1 MTKVA
6 RSLPHFAEPDI
17 ERIERNGDVLL
28 RSRVA
33 IGEYAVSVSE
43 WLRRWAQERP
53 DTTFLPERPGGDP
66 TQPWR
71 TISYAAMWQRA
82 QALGQAL
89 LDLGLSETRPLAL
102 LSGASIDHAS
112 LVMAGHL
119 VGVPIVPVSEA
130 YSLLATTTDRLEYI
144 VGHTDAGAVFASSG
158 EMFGRALDLFTD
170 RALITGDG
178 SRGMSLADML
188 ATAPTDAVDPAAA
201 TISGDTIAKILFT
214 SGSTGLPKG
223 VITTHRMLCANQES
237 IFAGWPFLEHEPP
250 VICDWLPW
258 SHTFGANHNLNIV
271 LRNGGTMYIDGGR
284 PTPDRLNIT
293 VANLIDVQPTMAFNV
308 PAGWARLVEALE
320 GAPEYAAKFFEH
332 LRVAFYAGSAL
343 SNDVWDRLTTLID
356 EHAPAQVS
364 MAAGWGMTETGPA
377 SVAVHMELD
386 GPGIVGTPLAGVT
399 VKLVPAG
406 SKTELRV
413 VGPSITPGF
422 FNDDER
428 TQLAFDDEGYLITG
442 DAVKLIDDAD
452 PNKGIVFDGRIAEDF
467 KLSTGTWVSAGTL
480 RTQVVAACSPYV
492 LDAVVTGHDKDWIGL
507 IIWLTPAQ
515 SDSPD
520 VRAAISTALA
530 SHNAGSGGSSTRIAR
545 VAIESAMPS
554 IDAGEMTDKGYI
566 NQRAVL
572 DNRAV
577 TVEAL
582 HAIMAPDHI
591 IVI

>member
-1 MTKVA
+1 MTKPA

-28 RSRVA
+28 RSRESL
-33 IGEYAVSVSE
+33 GEYAVSVSE

-53 DTTFLPERPGGDP
+53 DTTFLAERPGGDP

-71 TISYAAMWQRA
+71 TISYADMWQRA
-82 QALGQAL
+82 QVLGQAL
-89 LDLGLSETRPLAL
+89 LDLDLSQTRPLAL

-144 VGHTDAGAVFASSG
+144 VSHTDVGAVFASSG
-158 EMFGRALDLFTD
+158 EMFGRALELFAD

-178 SRGMSLADML
+178 SRGTNLADML
-188 ATAPTDAVDPAAA
+188 SATPTDEVDAAAA
-201 TISGDTIAKILFT
+201 TVSGDTIAKILFT

-223 VITTHRMLCANQES
+223 VITTHKMLCANQES

-271 LRNGGTMYIDGGR
+271 LRNGGTMYIDSGR
-284 PTPDRLNIT
+284 PTPDRLHIT
-293 VANLIDVQPTMAFNV
+293 VANLVDVQPTMAFNV

-320 GAPEYAAKFFEH
+320 AAPETSMKIFEH

-343 SNDVWDRLTTLID
+343 SSDVWDRLTALID
-356 EHAPAQVS
+356 NYAPAHVS

-377 SVAVHMELD
+377 SVVVHMDID
-386 GPGIVGTPLAGVT
+386 GPGNVGTPLAGVT
-399 VKLVPAG
+399 VKLVPSG

-413 VGPSITPGF
+413 AGPSITPGF
-422 FNDDER
+422 LNDSER
-428 TQLAFDDEGYLITG
+428 TQLGFDDEGYLITG
-442 DAVKLIDDAD
+442 DAVKLVDDAD

-507 IIWLTPAQ
+507 IIWLTPGQ
-515 SDSPD
+515 NDSPE
-520 VRAAISTALA
+520 VRTAISTALA
-530 SHNAGSGGSSTRIAR
+530 SHNAGGGGSSARIAR

-566 NQRAVL
+566 NQRAVI
-572 DNRAV
+572 DNRVA
-577 TVEAL
+577 TVDAL
-582 HAIMAPDHI
+582 HETTAPDHV
-591 IVI
+591 IVV

>member
-1 MTKVA
+1 MTKPA

-28 RSRVA
+28 RSRESL
-33 IGEYAVSVSE
+33 GEYAVSVSE

-53 DTTFLPERPGGDP
+53 DTTFLAERPGGDP

-71 TISYAAMWQRA
+71 TISYADMWQRA
-82 QALGQAL
+82 QVLGQAL
-89 LDLGLSETRPLAL
+89 LDLDLSQTRPLAL

-112 LVMAGHL
+112 LVMAGQL

-144 VGHTDAGAVFASSG
+144 VSHTDVGAVFASSG
-158 EMFGRALDLFTD
+158 EMFGRAFELFAD

-178 SRGMSLADML
+178 SRGTNLADML
-188 ATAPTDAVDPAAA
+188 SATPTDEVDAAAA
-201 TISGDTIAKILFT
+201 TVSGDTISKILFT

-223 VITTHRMLCANQES
+223 VITTHKMLCANQES

-271 LRNGGTMYIDGGR
+271 LRNGGTMYIDSGR
-284 PTPDRLNIT
+284 PTPDRLHIT
-293 VANLIDVQPTMAFNV
+293 VANLVDVQPTMAFNV

-320 GAPEYAAKFFEH
+320 AAPETSMKIFEH
-332 LRVAFYAGSAL
+332 LRVAFDAGSAL
-343 SNDVWDRLTTLID
+343 SSDVWDRLTALID
-356 EHAPAQVS
+356 NYAPAHVS

-377 SVAVHMELD
+377 SVVVHMDID
-386 GPGIVGTPLAGVT
+386 GPGNVGTPLAGVT
-399 VKLVPAG
+399 VKLVPSG

-413 VGPSITPGF
+413 AGPSITPGF
-422 FNDDER
+422 LNDSER
-428 TQLAFDDEGYLITG
+428 TQLGFDDEGYLITG
-442 DAVKLIDDAD
+442 DAVKLVDDAD

-507 IIWLTPAQ
+507 IIWLTPGQ
-515 SDSPD
+515 IDSPE
-520 VRAAISTALA
+520 VRTAISTALA
-530 SHNAGSGGSSTRIAR
+530 SHNAGGGGSSARIAR

-566 NQRAVL
+566 NQRAVI
-572 DNRAV
+572 DNRVA
-577 TVEAL
+577 TVDAL
-582 HAIMAPDHI
+582 HETTAPDHV
-591 IVI
+591 IVM

>member
-1 MTKVA
+1 MTKPA

-28 RSRVA
+28 RSRESL
-33 IGEYAVSVSE
+33 GEYAVSVSE

-53 DTTFLPERPGGDP
+53 DTTFLAERPGGDP

-71 TISYAAMWQRA
+71 TISYADMWQRA
-82 QALGQAL
+82 QVLGQAL
-89 LDLGLSETRPLAL
+89 LDLDLSQTRPLAL

-158 EMFGRALDLFTD
+158 EMFGRALDLFAD

-178 SRGMSLADML
+178 SRGTNLADML
-188 ATAPTDAVDPAAA
+188 SATPTDAVDAVAA
-201 TISGDTIAKILFT
+201 TVSGDTIAKILFT

-223 VITTHRMLCANQES
+223 VITTHKMLCANQES
-237 IFAGWPFLEHEPP
+237 ISAGWLFLEHEPP

-284 PTPDRLNIT
+284 PTPDRLHIT
-293 VANLIDVQPTMAFNV
+293 VANLVDVQPTMAFNV
-308 PAGWARLVEALE
+308 PAGWGRLVEALE
-320 GAPEYAAKFFEH
+320 GAPEHAAKIFEH

-343 SNDVWDRLTTLID
+343 SNDIWDRLTSLID
-356 EHAPAQVS
+356 EHALAQVS

-377 SVAVHMELD
+377 SVVVHMDVD
-386 GPGIVGTPLAGVT
+386 GPNNVGTPLAGVT

-413 VGPSITPGF
+413 SSPSITPGF

-442 DAVKLIDDAD
+442 DAVKLVNDAD
-452 PNKGIVFDGRIAEDF
+452 PNEGIVFDGRIA
-467 KLSTGTWVSAGTL
+467 
-480 RTQVVAACSPYV
+480 
-492 LDAVVTGHDKDWIGL
+492 
-507 IIWLTPAQ
+507 
-515 SDSPD
+515 
-520 VRAAISTALA
+520 
-530 SHNAGSGGSSTRIAR
+530 
-545 VAIESAMPS
+545 
-554 IDAGEMTDKGYI
+554 
-566 NQRAVL
+566 
-572 DNRAV
+572 
-577 TVEAL
+577 
-582 HAIMAPDHI
+582 
-591 IVI
+591 